1 MSRTYVALITQ
12 IVKYAQGYAIIN
24 GRHPG
29 KHD

>member
-1 MSRTYVALITQ
+1 MSRAFAAFITQ